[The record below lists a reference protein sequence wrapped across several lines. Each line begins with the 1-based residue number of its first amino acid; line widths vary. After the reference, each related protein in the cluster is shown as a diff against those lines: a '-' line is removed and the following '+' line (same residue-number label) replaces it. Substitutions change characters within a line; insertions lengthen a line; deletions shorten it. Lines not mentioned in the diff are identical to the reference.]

1 LRAAQRISQQG
12 LVSIF
17 YSSAARTQSKNLS
30 PDQADLHFV
39 GESSGSWLGYA
50 IGDIFTPN
58 TNPQQRLLLLGAPRY
73 QTSKNENL
81 GRMYAYNLTCLSS
94 SPSSTSACLVFS
106 ITGSDPN
113 DQGKS
118 RHIHTH
124 THTHTHT
131 HKYECMREQRL
142 DCVYEGLL
150 FALIRFVL
158 FVSRHGLFIRYL

>member
-1 LRAAQRISQQG
+1 VVQHCLRAAQRISQQG

-39 GESSGSWLGYA
+39 GESSGSWLGYT

-124 THTHTHT
+124 
-131 HKYECMREQRL
+131 RER
-142 DCVYEGLL
+142 E
-150 FALIRFVL
+150 RERE
-158 FVSRHGLFIRYL
+158 SRD